1 MTAKTLT
8 PCFSEVRKANATRE
22 IKLRSKRRNLNGCNL
37 NSMKPLTLTPSVQF
51 RGYPRLTAPDRGK
64 TRLNAPN
71 RAKIFSGGSR
81 ASIRACATPTAT
93 PVHPSALARTNTA
106 ATKTAGPPHGFSA
119 LFCAV
124 WCYLVLFGPNFY
136 LALGSVLFVAFT
148 LKSNLQEKIVIFL
161 SLRRPC
167 RSTIIHQPS
176 TLIEHRWS
184 LVSRF
189 LNAQGF
195 GGFNKVNLNTWKKT
209 GFRQWLQSSTSTD
222 FEASVTDYPLSVT
235 VQKLVSVNE
244 DRTPPV
250 LVRKK
255 CAHAHGLVGG
265 TGK

>member
-8 PCFSEVRKANATRE
+8 PCFSEVRKGNATTE

-51 RGYPRLTAPDRGK
+51 RGYPRLTAPDSGK

-71 RAKIFSGGSR
+71 RAKNFSGGSR

-106 ATKTAGPPHGFSA
+106 ATKTAGPPHGSSA

-189 LNAQGF
+189 LNAQRF
-195 GGFNKVNLNTWKKT
+195 GAFNKVNINTW
-209 GFRQWLQSSTSTD
+209 Q
-222 FEASVTDYPLSVT
+222 
-235 VQKLVSVNE
+235 
-244 DRTPPV
+244 
-250 LVRKK
+250 
-255 CAHAHGLVGG
+255 
-265 TGK
+265 